1 MSGSNLA
8 HRLRAVASVLC
19 GIAIVVALVASG
31 ESNTATKVESD
42 GGAEDQNES
51 GAPSTQDQIF
61 RVGDL
66 VEIGEWRIRVHKVT
80 DPLQSSNEFIG
91 PSDGNRWVAA
101 DLEVTNLSNSGAVMS
116 TLMCLELQDSSNQ
129 NYSIAITAEDF
140 PELDGD
146 VAAGASRRG
155 VAVFEVPQGASGL
168 TLKFSCD
175 IFNTGQASIR
185 LN

>member
-1 MSGSNLA
+1 
-8 HRLRAVASVLC
+8 
-19 GIAIVVALVASG
+19 
-31 ESNTATKVESD
+31 
-42 GGAEDQNES
+42 
-51 GAPSTQDQIF
+51 
-61 RVGDL
+61 
-66 VEIGEWRIRVHKVT
+66 
-80 DPLQSSNEFIG
+80 
-91 PSDGNRWVAA
+91 
-101 DLEVTNLSNSGAVMS
+101 MS